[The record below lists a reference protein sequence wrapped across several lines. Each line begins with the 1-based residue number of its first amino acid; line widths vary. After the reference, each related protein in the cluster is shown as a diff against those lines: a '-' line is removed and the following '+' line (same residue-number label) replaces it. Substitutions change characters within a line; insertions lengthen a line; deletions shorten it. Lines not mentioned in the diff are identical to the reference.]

1 VIECVC
7 IVFDTVGSLPIVLDN
22 VPDFSFELVL
32 VVTLADGLAD
42 ENYQT
47 VKFIAIKD
55 HLLDVLFIVGLLFFM
70 HLFCNVRVSL
80 AHSFFS
86 YSVQLIVVHLL
97 LKLLV
102 QRSALL
108 HRVRWV
114 FAFLCH

>member
-1 VIECVC
+1 MSDCGC
-7 IVFDTVGSLPIVLDN
+7 IFFDIVGSLPIVLDN

-32 VVTLADGLAD
+32 VVTFADRLADQ
-42 ENYQT
+42 NYQT
-47 VKFIAIKD
+47 VKLIAIKD
-55 HLLDVLFIVGLLFFM
+55 HLLDVLFIVGLLFFLD
-70 HLFCNVRVSL
+70 LFCNVSVSL

-108 HRVRWV
+108 HRVRRV